1 MVVKYDTPNKD
12 GVSKRAM
19 INQAGRAGPA
29 ADPPEMASHV
39 WEWFWDLSAAR
50 GANGFGLNP
59 ISFADLAAWAAMT
72 GAEPTEWEVAA
83 IREMDRAFL
92 SEHSKIKR

>member
-1 MVVKYDTPNKD
+1 VVVKYDTPNKD